1 LTNDKPTLEQIRSIR
16 DELDC
21 SIFDV
26 IAGLRL
32 RENSSAFAKEWIQR
46 HGLACVMSETA
57 RYPLWY
63 EYVRNK
69 PESTIE
75 KIHRA
80 RRRVFAARVALSAK
94 LGNENDQVD
103 DLNDAVLLLDKV
115 LEEMSGPQTTTA

>member
-1 LTNDKPTLEQIRSIR
+1 MTNDKPTLEQIRSIR

>member
-1 LTNDKPTLEQIRSIR
+1 
-16 DELDC
+16 
-21 SIFDV
+21 
-26 IAGLRL
+26 
-32 RENSSAFAKEWIQR
+32 
-46 HGLACVMSETA
+46 MSETA